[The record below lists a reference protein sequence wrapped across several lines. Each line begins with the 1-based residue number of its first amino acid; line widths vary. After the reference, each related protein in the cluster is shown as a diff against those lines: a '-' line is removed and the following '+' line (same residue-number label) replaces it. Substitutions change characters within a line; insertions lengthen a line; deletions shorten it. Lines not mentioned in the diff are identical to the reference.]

1 MQQFPL
7 ALLPPLDHLED
18 GDSSAQVSAQL
29 QHLLI
34 RRLVVF
40 SVLQNGTMITQ
51 TVSQVF
57 PFRPKPFLDTEL
69 LRLSKF
75 LTRLG

>member
-34 RRLVVF
+34 RRLVILP
-40 SVLQNGTMITQ
+40 VLKKGTMIIQ
-51 TVSQVF
+51 TESQVF
-57 PFRPKPFLDTEL
+57 PFTLKLF
-69 LRLSKF
+69 
-75 LTRLG
+75 